1 MRILRSVLMLSVLA
15 ASVPLFSTGSASAL
29 PLNATAGVTI
39 LTTHLDQAQPTIQ
52 VRNNGGA
59 VAAGV
64 IGGMI
69 LGGIIATQ
77 APYYYGNAPYGYYP
91 PAPAYQPYPMGG
103 DAVAYCMRRFRSY
116 DPSSMTYV
124 GYDGLRHSCP

>member
-1 MRILRSVLMLSVLA
+1 MRILRSALLLSAFA
-15 ASVPLFSTGSASAL
+15 ASVPLFLGSVSAL
-29 PLNATAGVTI
+29 PLGSAAGVAV
-39 LTTHLDQAQPTIQ
+39 LTAQLDQPPPTVQ

-59 VAAGV
+59 VAAG
-64 IGGMI
+64 IIDGMI

-91 PAPAYQPYPMGG
+91 PGAAYQPYPMGG

>member
-1 MRILRSVLMLSVLA
+1 MRIVRSAMMLPVFA
-15 ASVPLFSTGSASAL
+15 ASLALFTTGAVSAL
-29 PLNATAGVTI
+29 PFSTAAGVAG
-39 LTTHLDQAQPTIQ
+39 LSAHRDQALPTIQ

-77 APYYYGNAPYGYYP
+77 RPYYYGNPPYGYYP
-91 PAPAYQPYPMGG
+91 PGPIYQPYPMGG

-116 DPSSMTYV
+116 DPSSMTYL
-124 GYDGLRHSCP
+124 GYDGFRHPCP

>member
-1 MRILRSVLMLSVLA
+1 MLSVFA
-15 ASVPLFSTGSASAL
+15 ASVPSFSTDSVSAL
-29 PLNATAGVTI
+29 PLSATGGVAI
-39 LTTHLDQAQPTIQ
+39 LTTQLDQALPTVQ

-77 APYYYGNAPYGYYP
+77 APYYGNVPYGYYP
-91 PAPAYQPYPMGG
+91 PGPAYQPYPMGG

-124 GYDGLRHSCP
+124 GYDGLRHPCP

>member
-1 MRILRSVLMLSVLA
+1 MRILRSAMMLPVLA
-15 ASVPLFSTGSASAL
+15 ASLALFTTGSVSAL
-29 PLNATAGVTI
+29 PLSTTAGLAG
-39 LTTHLDQAQPTIQ
+39 LTTQLDQALPTVQ

-77 APYYYGNAPYGYYP
+77 RPYYYGNPPYGYYP
-91 PAPAYQPYPMGG
+91 PGPVYQP
-103 DAVAYCMRRFRSY
+103 
-116 DPSSMTYV
+116 
-124 GYDGLRHSCP
+124 

>member
-15 ASVPLFSTGSASAL
+15 ASAPLFSTGSASAL
-29 PLNATAGVTI
+29 PLSARGAAI
-39 LTTHLDQAQPTIQ
+39 LTTHLDQPLPTVQ

-77 APYYYGNAPYGYYP
+77 RPYYYGNPPYGYYP
-91 PAPAYQPYPMGG
+91 PSPIYQPYPMGG

>member
-1 MRILRSVLMLSVLA
+1 MRILRSAMLLSVFA
-15 ASVPLFSTGSASAL
+15 ASLALFTTGSASAL
-29 PLNATAGVTI
+29 PLSTAAGVAG
-39 LTTHLDQAQPTIQ
+39 LTTQLNQVLPTIQ

-77 APYYYGNAPYGYYP
+77 RP
-91 PAPAYQPYPMGG
+91 
-103 DAVAYCMRRFRSY
+103 
-116 DPSSMTYV
+116 
-124 GYDGLRHSCP
+124 